1 MQYQL
6 RAHAV
11 LAVEEPAQLHRLAR
25 LQPGHGHRH
34 LGHRHPA
41 HLALDLALETRL
53 GLPRPVRQLEA
64 EQRDAGGRVAQRLDG
79 GKLAA
84 QRHFVG
90 FHPQAAASWGA
101 AGAGGAAGFAV
112 SSAAGA
118 VSDLDF
124 SSFIIGEGA
133 VTAVS
138 ILTMRWR
145 RTASLNLKAWS
156 SSSRVS
162 PSHSTF
168 IST

>member
-41 HLALDLALETRL
+41 YLALDLALEPRL

-64 EQRDAGGRVAQRLDG
+64 EQRDARGRIAQRLDG

-90 FHPQAAASWGA
+90 FHPYAAASGAGAA
-101 AGAGGAAGFAV
+101 AGAGFAA
-112 SSAAGA
+112 SSVLGA

-133 VTAVS
+133 VTAAS